1 MGKQEGKA
9 MQCEQLFQTIE
20 TLYAQ
25 YLTVW
30 EDACSIESPTD
41 NKAGVDAVGR
51 YFVALAEKHGWQVEK
66 LELEH
71 AGDPV
76 CITMNPDAAAPAVV
90 FSGHIDTVHP
100 LGLFGTP
107 VVRREGD
114 RICGPGVT
122 DCKGGVVAAFLAMD
136 ALAQCG
142 FDTRPVRLIIQ
153 TDEETGSK
161 NSGKKTVSFMQEK
174 ARGAVAFLNT
184 ECGDGKS
191 AIVSRKGI
199 LRYRFDVFGKA
210 AHSSRCNEGASAIV
224 EAAHKILK
232 LEMLKDVSS
241 LTCNC
246 GVIRGGT
253 TGNTVAA
260 ECSFTADFR
269 FSNPQQQ
276 AEAIHLANELAET
289 AWIPGCTC
297 NLVLESSRPAMP
309 LTQRNLALLERIN
322 GIYETNG
329 LPQLAVRHGSGGSDA
344 AYITEAGIPCLD
356 NLGVDGGGI
365 HSEKE
370 YALLPSLAMA
380 AKQLAAVAY
389 CI

>member
-1 MGKQEGKA
+1 
-9 MQCEQLFQTIE
+9 MQCEKLFQTVE
-20 TLYAQ
+20 TLYPQ

-30 EDACSIESPTD
+30 EDVCNIESPTD

-51 YFVALAEKHGWQVEK
+51 YFIAIAEKRGWQVERLA
-66 LELEH
+66 LEG

-76 CITMNPDAAAPAVV
+76 CITMNPDAVAPAVV

-100 LGLFGTP
+100 IGLFGTP
-107 VVRREGD
+107 AVRRDEN
-114 RICGPGVT
+114 RIYGPGVL
-122 DCKGGVVAAFLAMD
+122 DCKGGVVAALLAMD
-136 ALAQCG
+136 ALTQCG
-142 FDTRPVRLIIQ
+142 FKARPVRLIIQ

-161 NSGKKTVSFMQEK
+161 NSEKKTISFMQEK
-174 ARGAVAFLNT
+174 AQGAVAFLNT

-199 LRYRFDVFGKA
+199 LRYRFTVFGKA
-210 AHSSRCNEGASAIV
+210 AHASRCAEGANAIA

-232 LEMLKDVSS
+232 LETLKDVNS
-241 LTCNC
+241 LTCSC
-246 GVIRGGT
+246 GTIRGGT
-253 TGNTVAA
+253 VANTVAA
-260 ECSFTADFR
+260 ECTFTADIR
-269 FSNPQQQ
+269 FVNKEQHD
-276 AEAIHLANELAET
+276 AAVYIVNEVA
-289 AWIPGCTC
+289 ASSQIPGCTC
-297 NLVLESSRPAMP
+297 RLELESERPAMP

-380 AKQLAAVAY
+380 AKQLAAVAS